1 MPPQAKSSSM
11 QVTNEERRWLLER
24 RRFHKNQ
31 RDLEHLLKRDS
42 ALRAVLKTLDSNGNG
57 NGVAPDLAE
66 PTVKRR
72 RRKRR
77 AKTTTKTA

>member
-11 QVTNEERRWLLER
+11 QVTGEERKWLLER

-31 RDLEHLLKRDS
+31 RDIELFLKRDS
-42 ALRAVLKTLDSNGNG
+42 ALRQVLKTLDG
-57 NGVAPDLAE
+57 NGVE
-66 PTVKRR
+66 PHGEPVVVKRK

-77 AKTTTKTA
+77 KPAVAKTS

>member
-31 RDLEHLLKRDS
+31 RDLELLIKRDS
-42 ALRAVLKTLDSNGNG
+42 ALRTVLKTLDGNG
-57 NGVAPDLAE
+57 SIPHDLAA
-66 PTVKRR
+66 PAPAKRK
-72 RRKRR
+72 RRKRK
-77 AKTTTKTA
+77 KTAATKT

>member
-31 RDLEHLLKRDS
+31 RDLELLIKRDS
-42 ALRAVLKTLDSNGNG
+42 ALRTSTENA
-57 NGVAPDLAE
+57 
-66 PTVKRR
+66 RR
-72 RRKRR
+72 QRLYTARSRTTR
-77 AKTTTKTA
+77 ASEAQTTQA

>member
-11 QVTNEERRWLLER
+11 QVTNDERKWVIER

-31 RDLEHLLKRDS
+31 RELELLLKRDS
-42 ALRAVLKTLDSNGNG
+42 ALRQVLKTLDGNGNG
-57 NGVAPDLAE
+57 NGVAPTNGE
-66 PTVKRR
+66 KPVV

-77 AKTTTKTA
+77 KRKTTAKTA